1 MATEKLYCP
10 DFVYDICVG
19 LTVHEFLTRELSLSM
34 VSKKFSMAVSDHYF
48 EIVEEEMS
56 SPAEEIL
63 RFMSEQKNPKYEAH
77 EKANFFVYNR
87 LKFDGLKGQRKLK
100 GMFSNP
106 FKGDKERKYNA
117 EKTIKSF
124 KAVVFA
130 VRAGAIEKVPPGWSI
145 KKEPDLEDSELK
157 KIVNKEVPIDDLI

>member
-1 MATEKLYCP
+1 
-10 DFVYDICVG
+10 
-19 LTVHEFLTRELSLSM
+19 
-34 VSKKFSMAVSDHYF
+34 MAVSDHYF

-157 KIVNKEVPIDDLI
+157 EIVNKEVPIDDLI